1 MKQNII
7 LIDSNETEG
16 LDFKKGVE
24 EATEKKW
31 QLIVKNSNNRSSKL
45 SNLIRYCKYAVVPFF
60 VFLKREKYDAIIT
73 WQQFYG
79 LFFAFYCR
87 VFHVKKQNT
96 FIKKRR
102 GLLVGYIRSFL
113 IMLYTVHILT
123 DILVLR
129 M

>member
-45 SNLIRYCKYAVVPFF
+45 SNLVRYCKYAVVPFF
-60 VFLKREKYDAIIT
+60 VFLKKREIRCYHYLATILWIILR
-73 WQQFYG
+73 F
-79 LFFAFYCR
+79 
-87 VFHVKKQNT
+87 
-96 FIKKRR
+96 
-102 GLLVGYIRSFL
+102 LL
-113 IMLYTVHILT
+113 
-123 DILVLR
+123 
-129 M
+129 